1 MIFKPKALSM
11 AMVAICS
18 AGSVVAGGSDIILMP
33 SEVLFE
39 KGNYAEVSVVNVS
52 PNVTGTNIAPTGS
65 MYKDYSAKTFAFKVQ
80 VSPKV
85 SVGFADYLSAGIYLD
100 YANAGGNPATGITLA
115 NVDLSIKSRMLAAK
129 YQFDDNFSAFA
140 GLKRSTVRP
149 ATANVLNAPRG
160 NLSIAS
166 VSDNA
171 LAFGVAFE
179 KPEIALRVSALYQ
192 KKTYFSLPM
201 TSSSSVALINGKA
214 GLPESVTIRF
224 QSGVAKDT
232 LIYGSIHKARWG
244 KSQIYFDG
252 EPASAGTL
260 VQKSTY
266 DNSSTYNLGVAR
278 KLGEDF
284 GLSASYTYEPGKAPT
299 GASPLATT
307 NGKTSFSLGGKYT
320 KGRTSFSL
328 GVSRVKVGDKEL
340 TAPFASRF
348 TDNTTNVVAAKIGLN
363 F

>member
-1 MIFKPKALSM
+1 MTFKPKALSM

-52 PNVTGTNIAPTGS
+52 PNVTGTSIAPTGS

-80 VSPKV
+80 TSSKV
-85 SVGFADYLSAGIYLD
+85 SIGFADYLSAGIYLD
-100 YANAGGNPATGITLA
+100 YANAGGSAPITSA

-140 GLKRSTVRP
+140 GVKRSTVRP
-149 ATANVLNAPRG
+149 ATANVLAGPSG

-192 KKTYFSLPM
+192 KKTHFSLPM
-201 TSSSSVALINGKA
+201 TSSSGPTLINGTA

-224 QSGVAKDT
+224 QSGIAKDT
-232 LIYGSIHKARWG
+232 LLYGSIHKARWG
-244 KSQIYFDG
+244 KSQIFFDNG
-252 EPASAGTL
+252 AGAKTL

-278 KLGEDF
+278 KLNEDF
-284 GLSASYTYEPGKAPT
+284 GLSASYSYEPGTAPT
-299 GASPLATT
+299 GTSPLATT
-307 NGKTSFSLGGKYT
+307 NGKTSLSLGGKYT
-320 KGRTSFSL
+320 KGRASISL
-328 GVSRVKVGDKEL
+328 GFSRVNVGDKEL
-340 TAPFASRF
+340 TGGFASKF
-348 TDNTTNVVAAKIGLN
+348 TNNSTNVVAAKIGFN

>member
-1 MIFKPKALSM
+1 MIFKPKAFSM

-18 AGSVVAGGSDIILMP
+18 AGSVVAGGSDIMLMP

-65 MYKDYSAKTFAFKVQ
+65 MYKDYSAKNMALKMQ
-80 VSPKV
+80 ASPKV
-85 SVGFADYLSAGIYLD
+85 SIGFADYLSAGIYLD
-100 YANAGGNPATGITLA
+100 YKNAGGSGGNITLA

-140 GLKRSTVRP
+140 GLKRSTVKR
-149 ATANVLNAPRG
+149 ATANVIGAPTG
-160 NLSIAS
+160 NLSVAS
-166 VSDNA
+166 TSDNA
-171 LAFGVAFE
+171 LAFGVAYE

-201 TSSSSVALINGKA
+201 TRDAGGALVNGTA

-224 QSGVAKDT
+224 QSGIARDT

-244 KSQIYFDG
+244 KSQIFFDNG
-252 EPASAGTL
+252 SAVLT
-260 VQKSTY
+260 QKTTY
-266 DNSSTYNLGVAR
+266 TNSSSYTLGVAR
-278 KLGEDF
+278 KLNEDF
-284 GLSASYTYEPGKAPT
+284 GLSATYGYEPAVGGT
-299 GASPLATT
+299 FTSPLATT
-307 NGKTSFSLGGKYT
+307 NGKTSLSVGGKYAFG
-320 KGRTSFSL
+320 KANLSL
-328 GVSRVKVGDKEL
+328 GYSRIKVGDKEL
-340 TAPFASRF
+340 TGTYASSF
-348 TDNTTNVVAAKIGLN
+348 TGNTTNVIAAKIGVN

>member
-1 MIFKPKALSM
+1 MFFKPKALSM

-52 PNVTGTNIAPTGS
+52 PNVTGTSIAPTGS

-80 VSPKV
+80 ASPKV
-85 SVGFADYLSAGIYLD
+85 SIGFADYLSAGIYLD
-100 YANAGGNPATGITLA
+100 YANAGGSAPITAA

-201 TSSSSVALINGKA
+201 TSNSGVALINGKA

-252 EPASAGTL
+252 EPAAAGTL

-299 GASPLATT
+299 GTSPLATT
-307 NGKTSFSLGGKYT
+307 NGKTSLSLGGKYT
-320 KGRTSFSL
+320 KGRASFSL
-328 GVSRVKVGDKEL
+328 GFSRVKVGDKEL
-340 TAPFASRF
+340 TAAGGFPSKF

>member
-1 MIFKPKALSM
+1 MTFKPKALSM

-52 PNVTGTNIAPTGS
+52 PNVTGTSIAPTGS

-80 VSPKV
+80 ASPKV
-85 SVGFADYLSAGIYLD
+85 SIGFADYLSAGIYLD
-100 YANAGGNPATGITLA
+100 YANAGGSAPITSA

-140 GLKRSTVRP
+140 GVKRSTVRP
-149 ATANVLNAPRG
+149 ATANVLANPVG

-171 LAFGVAFE
+171 LAFGMAFE
-179 KPEIALRVSALYQ
+179 KPEIALRVSALFQ
-192 KKTYFSLPM
+192 TKTDFSLPM
-201 TSSSSVALINGKA
+201 TSSSGAALINGTA
-214 GLPESVTIRF
+214 GLPSSMTLRF
-224 QSGVAKDT
+224 QSGIAKDT
-232 LIYGSIHKARWG
+232 LIYGSFHYSKWG
-244 KSQIYFDG
+244 NSQIFFDNG
-252 EPASAGTL
+252 AGTL

-278 KLGEDF
+278 KLNEDF
-284 GLSASYTYEPGKAPT
+284 GLSASYTYEPGRAPT
-299 GASPLATT
+299 GTSALATT
-307 NGKTSFSLGGKYT
+307 NGKTSLSLGGKYT
-320 KGRTSFSL
+320 KGRASFSL
-328 GVSRVKVGDKEL
+328 GLSRVKVGDKEL
-340 TAPFASRF
+340 TAASGFPSKF
-348 TDNTTNVVAAKIGLN
+348 TNNNTNVVAAKIGVN